1 LALLQNLC
9 ERNLVGHENNVWKMF
24 QRNKTTFI
32 GGEGH
37 CCNLKVDAEQFD
49 PALVHVWTPAFSL
62 CNSVVAAAV
71 DKFYGEI
78 PPTLVEDKVSGLKE
92 NLKENPSWPGASAKI
107 GASGCNLDCADV
119 PQLKEIVA
127 DAGSSPRMLALKK
140 WAFRCGAQAW
150 ANPGLGAFAR
160 AETDSIGLK
169 LIEVCKIVGSGIAL
183 NDLAGFLETATGSE
197 IMKQSPVVPVKK
209 GELVWVPYGWFAIPV
224 SCHEIRAKDTEDPPS
239 KAEVVETAFMFAFN
253 VWVPQ
258 WAKKMESGAW
268 SGVVALNRSHF
279 ERNKGK
285 QLWAD
290 RSTVFEKFV
299 KAVEK
304 M

>member
-1 LALLQNLC
+1 
-9 ERNLVGHENNVWKMF
+9 MF
-24 QRNKTTFI
+24 GKCSKETKNFYW
-32 GGEGH
+32 GEGH

-49 PALVHVWTPAFSL
+49 PALVHVWTPALSVTSSMR
-62 CNSVVAAAV
+62 NSVVAAAV

-78 PPTLVEDKVSGLKE
+78 PQSLLEDKVSGLTD
-92 NLKENPSWPGASAKI
+92 NLKQNPTWPGASAKI
-107 GASGCNLDCADV
+107 GSSGCDLDCAQV
-119 PQLKEIVA
+119 PQLKAIVA

-150 ANPGLGAFAR
+150 ANPGLGVFAR
-160 AETDSIGLK
+160 AETESIGLK

-183 NDLAGFLETATGSE
+183 NDLAGFLETATGAE
-197 IMKQSPVVPVKK
+197 IMNKSPVVPVKK

-224 SCHEIRAKDTEDPPS
+224 SCHEIRPKDSEDQPS
-239 KAEVVETAFMFAFN
+239 DAEEVNIAFMFAFN
-253 VWVPQ
+253 VWIPE
-258 WAKKMESGAW
+258 WAKKMAAGAW
-268 SGVVALNRSHF
+268 SGVVALNRAHF

-285 QLWAD
+285 QLWTD
-290 RSTVFEKFV
+290 RAIVFENFV

>member
-1 LALLQNLC
+1 MHLWTLAGQ
-9 ERNLVGHENNVWKMF
+9 
-24 QRNKTTFI
+24 QS
-32 GGEGH
+32 
-37 CCNLKVDAEQFD
+37 D
-49 PALVHVWTPAFSL
+49 
-62 CNSVVAAAV
+62 NSDVAAAV
-71 DKFYGEI
+71 AKFYGEV
-78 PPTLVEDKVSGLKE
+78 PSNLVEDKVSGLKD
-92 NLKENPSWPGASAKI
+92 NLRQNPTWPGASAKI
-107 GASGCNLDCADV
+107 GSSGCDLDCADV
-119 PQLKEIVA
+119 PQLKAIVA

-150 ANPGLGAFAR
+150 PNPGLGVFAR
-160 AETDSIGLK
+160 AETESIGLK
-169 LIEVCKIVGSGIAL
+169 LIEVCKIVGSGISL
-183 NDLAGFLETATGSE
+183 NDLAGFLETATGAE
-197 IMKQSPVVPVKK
+197 IMKKSPVVPVKK

-224 SCHEIRAKDTEDPPS
+224 SCHEIRPKESEDPPS
-239 KAEVVETAFMFAFN
+239 SAEVVDTAFMFAFN
-253 VWVPQ
+253 VWVPE

-290 RSTVFEKFV
+290 RAIVFEKFV

>member
-1 LALLQNLC
+1 
-9 ERNLVGHENNVWKMF
+9 MF
-24 QRNKTTFI
+24 GKCSKETKNFYW
-32 GGEGH
+32 GEGH

-49 PALVHVWTPAFSL
+49 PALVHVWTPAFSV

-78 PPTLVEDKVSGLKE
+78 PQSLLEDKVSGLTD
-92 NLKENPSWPGASAKI
+92 NLKQNPTWPGASAKI
-107 GASGCNLDCADV
+107 GSSGCDLDCAQV
-119 PQLKEIVA
+119 PQLKAIVA

-140 WAFRCGAQAW
+140 WAFRCGPQAW
-150 ANPGLGAFAR
+150 ANPGLGVFAR
-160 AETDSIGLK
+160 AETESIGLK
-169 LIEVCKIVGSGIAL
+169 LIEVCKIVSSGISL
-183 NDLAGFLETATGSE
+183 NDLAGFLETATGAE
-197 IMKQSPVVPVKK
+197 IMNKSPVVPVKK
-209 GELVWVPYGWFAIPV
+209 GELVWVPYGWFAFPV
-224 SCHEIRAKDTEDPPS
+224 SCHEIRPKDSEDPPS
-239 KAEVVETAFMFAFN
+239 AAEVVDTAFMFAFN
-253 VWVPQ
+253 VWIPE
-258 WAKKMESGAW
+258 WAKKMEAGAW

-290 RSTVFEKFV
+290 RAIVFEKFV